1 MKRLL
6 LALSLALP
14 LLASAQQLTVSAAA
28 SLTDAFKEIG
38 PKFEA
43 AKPGSSVRPRPEM
56 RWSGAALRRLPGLAM
71 VAMRPFIR

>member
-28 SLTDAFKEIG
+28 SLTDAF
-38 PKFEA
+38 
-43 AKPGSSVRPRPEM
+43 
-56 RWSGAALRRLPGLAM
+56 
-71 VAMRPFIR
+71 